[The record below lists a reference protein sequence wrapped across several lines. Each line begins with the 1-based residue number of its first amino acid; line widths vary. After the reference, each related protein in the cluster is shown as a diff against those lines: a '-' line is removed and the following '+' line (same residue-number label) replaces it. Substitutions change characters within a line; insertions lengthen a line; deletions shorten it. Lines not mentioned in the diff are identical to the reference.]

1 MAHLFPPTRLADLD
15 RRSAG
20 AYTSLLKLISSKPVT
35 LFLGSGVSASAGLP
49 DWNGLLARICAAFF
63 SHWEWRH
70 ASKEPMPPRD
80 LSIVFLEP
88 FEWDGETHRLAEE
101 FAKGNP
107 LLVAQQIKNCIRE
120 RDWRY
125 LLNKTLYE
133 SPQQIQVSPLVSVLA
148 RLCADSRAVSAVVNF
163 NFDSIF
169 EDHLADLGML
179 HSVVWSADVTATY
192 DRLSVLHPHGFLKR
206 GGGPL
211 TPLVLGEADYFESSR
226 TPYAWPDAL
235 LIGYLSSSTCVF
247 VGQSMTDPNVRRLL
261 RVVLSVSGR
270 QHFAFLPC
278 SIEQT
283 ERARRFQA
291 LFDSDLL
298 RLGVAPIRY
307 PMRTTEAD
315 RSDWHSRLSELLAT
329 LEDLRKD
336 THPLRRLMEAQPAG

>member
-1 MAHLFPPTRLADLD
+1 MRHSFPPARLADLD

-20 AYTSLLKLISSKPVT
+20 AYTGLLRIISNKPVT
-35 LFLGSGVSASAGLP
+35 LFLGSGVSVSVGLP

-63 SHWEWRH
+63 SHWERRH
-70 ASKEPMPPRD
+70 VSKEPLPPRNV
-80 LSIVFLEP
+80 SIAFWKA
-88 FEWDGETHRLAEE
+88 FEWDDEAQRLAEE

-125 LLNKTLYE
+125 LLNKILYE
-133 SPQQIQVSPLVSVLA
+133 SHEQIHVSRLVSVLA

-169 EDHLADLGML
+169 EDHLANLSVS
-179 HSVVWSADVTATY
+179 HSVVWSAVVTASP
-192 DRLSVLHPHGFLKR
+192 DRLSILHPHGFLKR

-211 TPLVLGEADYFESSR
+211 TPLILGEADYFESSR
-226 TPYAWPDAL
+226 TPYAWPDAV
-235 LIGYLSSSTCVF
+235 LIGYLSTSTCVF
-247 VGQSMTDPNVRRLL
+247 VGHSMTDPNVRRLL
-261 RVVLSVSGR
+261 RVVLSVAGR

-278 SIEQT
+278 NVEQT

-291 LFDSDLL
+291 LFDGDLL

-307 PMRTTEAD
+307 PTRNTDAD
-315 RSDWHSRLSELLAT
+315 QSDRHSRLPELLET
-329 LEDLRKD
+329 LEDLRKNR
-336 THPLRRLMEAQPAG
+336 HPLHRLMEEQPG